1 VRYDVRFA
9 QEDRTIDA
17 QSPLPADPQPSPDDV
32 VVVQRDG
39 RRFVLVGTAHVSQES
54 ADLVREVI
62 ERERPDRVCVEL
74 DEARFQAL
82 SRRDQWESL
91 DLKQVI
97 RKRQLATLLINL
109 LLASYQKKLG
119 GKLGVQPGTELLGA
133 VEVARELDIPTTLCD
148 RNIRITLLRAW
159 RSMSFF
165 QKLKLMSSILAG
177 VFSEAELTEDDLRRL
192 RNQDVL
198 TEMMQEL
205 ADFMPGLKRVLID
218 ERDLYMV
225 ESIRAAEGETVVAVV
240 GAGHLQGIR
249 AALEGGHAVTLSDL
263 ERLPP
268 PSPVGKWIGWGIP
281 AVIVLSIGWIGFSK
295 GAGAA
300 GDNIQFWILANG
312 IPAALGAILAFAH
325 PLTILMAFLGA
336 PVTSLTPVIGAG
348 YVTAAVQ
355 TWMQPPF
362 VRDFQTVSEDA
373 SHPQRWWRNRLLK
386 VLLAFILPT
395 LGSIVGTYAGLAR
408 ILRDL
413 F

>member
-1 VRYDVRFA
+1 MRYDVRFF
-9 QEDRTIDA
+9 QEDRAIDA
-17 QSPLPADPQPSPDDV
+17 QSPAPAAPQDAHEDV
-32 VVVQRDG
+32 VVVRRDG
-39 RRFVLVGTAHVSQES
+39 RTFILVGTAHVSQES
-54 ADLVREVI
+54 ADLVREVV

-74 DEARFQAL
+74 DEARYQAL
-82 SRRDQWESL
+82 SRRDHWESL

-133 VEVARELDIPTTLCD
+133 VEVAQELGIPYTLCD
-148 RNIRITLLRAW
+148 RNIRLTLLRAW
-159 RSMSFF
+159 RTMSLF
-165 QKLKLMSSILAG
+165 QKLKLLSSILAG
-177 VFSEAELTEDDLRRL
+177 VFSEAELTEEDLRRL

-205 ADFMPGLKRVLID
+205 AAFMPGLKRVLID

-225 ESIRAAEGETVVAVV
+225 ESIRSSEGETVVAVV

-249 AALEGGHAVTLSDL
+249 AALEDDIPIVLSEL

-281 AVIVLSIGWIGFSK
+281 AIIVLSIAWIGVSK

-312 IPAALGAILAFAH
+312 IPAALGAILALAH
-325 PLTILMAFLGA
+325 PLTILIAFLGA
-336 PVTSLTPVIGAG
+336 PITSLTPVIGAG

-355 TWMQPPF
+355 AWMQPPF
-362 VRDFQTVSEDA
+362 VRDFKTVSEDA
-373 SHPQRWWRNRLLK
+373 AHLPRWWRNRLLK